1 MPASASQ
8 HPQPAS
14 GPKKAP
20 GREEVATLHP
30 AAVRLGLAPGMRVPG
45 GEGEQKESW
54 PQLGLGTGLLGGFWR
69 LPCHIPGTALL
80 SVQGW
85 GPRGINAVSALE
97 RGCTH
102 FLLPQAIKDMNLSPV
117 SPLLQFM
124 PTRLQLSR
132 GYNLAASG
140 QIFTSSPGHT
150 LGVKPSPRPSRR
162 LLGVS
167 CRKCSSFS
175 SACSLHMAVLVWLAC
190 SSPRKAQ
197 VVSLAK
203 LKADGRRALSL
214 EAAGCLPYR

>member
-102 FLLPQAIKDMNLSPV
+102 FLLPQAIKDMNLNPV
-117 SPLLQFM
+117 SPFCSNLCQPDCSFPEVITWLHLGRFSRHHQDTYWCEAVPLPQQKVARGLLQQM
-124 PTRLQLSR
+124 
-132 GYNLAASG
+132 
-140 QIFTSSPGHT
+140 
-150 LGVKPSPRPSRR
+150 
-162 LLGVS
+162 LLV
-167 CRKCSSFS
+167 F
-175 SACSLHMAVLVWLAC
+175 
-190 SSPRKAQ
+190 
-197 VVSLAK
+197 
-203 LKADGRRALSL
+203 LSL
-214 EAAGCLPYR
+214 LLAHGSARLAGVQLT